1 MRFSSSLAL
10 VCKSGREAFNATP
23 LSRTNIAGKDIRNA
37 PLTSHIIA
45 GTVSISLITA
55 KFRMKVYATSYRQ
68 SNMFWREE
76 VRYYAVKVVECLTY
90 EASVF
95 YLKQE
100 QVKWDG
106 TLSISLP
113 FHSLSCFK

>member
-1 MRFSSSLAL
+1 
-10 VCKSGREAFNATP
+10 
-23 LSRTNIAGKDIRNA
+23 
-37 PLTSHIIA
+37 
-45 GTVSISLITA
+45 
-55 KFRMKVYATSYRQ
+55 MKVYATSYRQ

-100 QVKWDG
+100 QVK
-106 TLSISLP
+106 
-113 FHSLSCFK
+113 